1 MVVCER
7 AKLATGVRFSSAAP
21 SLCVSLLPSFPSSRI
36 SGEERGLQNRASGS
50 DSRPALQVCA
60 AFDVLRGAGRQ
71 PDRSRS
77 GLCSH
82 QLAARLPD
90 SRSDHAG
97 SSPAG
102 NATPRRLPP
111 GLAGGNS
118 LLVLRNRATR
128 YERGVRGST
137 PRRET
142 SSRGDRLFS
151 RVGRRSQGPGGRARL
166 PLTSGRDASLR
177 SSSVRVRL
185 PAEVPRGGSIEG
197 QLVIMHGSDSSFSG

>member
-1 MVVCER
+1 MCER
-7 AKLATGVRFSSAAP
+7 AKLATGVRFSSTAP
-21 SLCVSLLPSFPSSRI
+21 FVFNAHRAGSLARSVVCKTAPPGPIPGRLSRFARRSASF
-36 SGEERGLQNRASGS
+36 
-50 DSRPALQVCA
+50 
-60 AFDVLRGAGRQ
+60 GAPGAT
-71 PDRSRS
+71 PGRSRS

-185 PAEVPRGGSIEG
+185 PAEVPRGGSIESH
-197 QLVIMHGSDSSFSG
+197 LVIMHGSARHFSG